1 MNKRVLKL
9 AIPNIISN
17 ITIPLLGMAD
27 IAVVGH
33 IADASHQI
41 GAIAIGG
48 MIFSF
53 IYMTLSF
60 LRASS
65 AGLTAQ
71 AYGKNNKQ
79 EIQNVFIRASFLALI
94 LASIIILFQK
104 PIEWIAFSI
113 LEGDPLVE
121 SFALNYFKIRI
132 WAAPATLLIYVFN
145 GWFIGMQNAKIPMYI
160 AVLANVF
167 NIGLNYFF
175 VFVLGMQAEGVAW
188 GTLIAQYLSLLLA
201 VVFMFKYYRG
211 YLNNLQIRLS
221 LQKRKILELLSLNR
235 DLFIRSL
242 TLIFVL
248 SFFTASSAKISTDI
262 LAVNA
267 LLLQFFMFYSFFMD
281 GFAYAAEA
289 LTGRYIGEQNL
300 ENLKSSVKVTFL
312 WGVAISLPFTMLY
325 ITVPDFILGLLTNDS
340 SIIELSHQYL
350 LWIAII
356 PILTFASF
364 LWDGVYTG
372 ATAVK
377 EIRNTMLISGF
388 VIFLPIYYLLLPSMG
403 NHALWLAFS
412 LFMFSRG
419 FWMTVWYKKAI
430 LSKIISVKPEHNS
443 PPELCA
449 KQSRS
454 YIKELK

>member
-1 MNKRVLKL
+1 MNKKVLKL

-17 ITIPLLGMAD
+17 VTVPLLAMAD

-33 IADASHQI
+33 ISDASNQI

-71 AYGKNNKQ
+71 AYGQKNTK
-79 EIQNVFIRASFLALI
+79 EIQNIFIRASFLALL
-94 LASIIILFQK
+94 LAFFIILFQK
-104 PIEWIAFSI
+104 PIEWISFSI
-113 LEGDPLVE
+113 LEGDPQVE
-121 SFALNYFKIRI
+121 SFALDYFKIRI
-132 WAAPATLLIYVFN
+132 WAAPATLMLYVFN

-160 AVLANVF
+160 AVVANVL
-167 NIGLNYFF
+167 NIGLNYVF
-175 VFVLGMQAEGVAW
+175 VFVLGMRAEGVAW
-188 GTLIAQYLSLLLA
+188 GTLIAQYLSLFLA
-201 VVFMFKYYRG
+201 VAFMLRYYKP
-211 YLNNLQIRLS
+211 YLKDIQVKLS
-221 LQKRKILELLSLNR
+221 LQKSKILELLFLNR

-242 TLIFVL
+242 SLIFVL
-248 SFFTASSAKISTDI
+248 SFFTASSASISTEI

-289 LTGRYIGEQNL
+289 LTGKYIGQQDL
-300 ENLKSSVKVTFL
+300 PKLKQSVKIIFW
-312 WGVAISLPFTMLY
+312 WGLAISLPFTFLY
-325 ITVPDFILGLLTNDS
+325 ILCPNFILSLLTNDS
-340 SIIELSHQYL
+340 TIIAFSQQYL
-350 LWIAII
+350 IWIAII

-364 LWDGVYTG
+364 LWDGIYTG

-377 EIRNTMLISGF
+377 EIRNTMLISSF
-388 VIFLPIYYLLLPSMG
+388 VIFLPIYYILLPSMG
-403 NHALWLAFS
+403 NNALWLAFS

-419 FWMTVWYKKAI
+419 FWMTLWYKKAI
-430 LSKIISVKPEHNS
+430 LSKIKIKLSSHDMPI
-443 PPELCA
+443 ELCS
-449 KQSRS
+449 KQSRPS
-454 YIKELK
+454 KKV

>member
-1 MNKRVLKL
+1 LNKRVLKL

-17 ITIPLLGMAD
+17 VTVPLLGMAD

-71 AYGKNNKQ
+71 AYGKKDKQ
-79 EIQNVFIRASFLALI
+79 EIQNIFIRASFLALV
-94 LASIIILFQK
+94 LASVIILFQK

-113 LEGDPLVE
+113 LEGDSLVE
-121 SFALNYFKIRI
+121 SFALDYFKVRI

-201 VVFMFKYYRG
+201 VVFMFKYYRE
-211 YLNNLQIRLS
+211 YLNDLQIKLS
-221 LQKRKILELLSLNR
+221 LQKQKILELLSLNR

-248 SFFTASSAKISTDI
+248 SFFTVSSSKISTDI
-262 LAVNA
+262 LAVNS

-300 ENLKSSVKVTFL
+300 RNLKSSVKITFL
-312 WGVAISLPFTMLY
+312 WGLAISLPFTLLY
-325 ITVPDFILGLLTNDS
+325 ISVPDFILSLLTNDIQ
-340 SIIELSHQYL
+340 IIGLSHQYL
-350 LWIAII
+350 IWIGII

-388 VIFLPIYYLLLPSMG
+388 IIFIPIYYILLPSMG
-403 NHALWLAFS
+403 NNALWLAFS

-419 FWMTVWYKKAI
+419 FWMTLWYKKAI
-430 LSKIISVKPEHNS
+430 LSKILVKQNTQNS

-449 KQSRS
+449 KQARS
-454 YIKELK
+454 LKK

>member
-17 ITIPLLGMAD
+17 ITVPLLGMAD

-33 IADASHQI
+33 ITDASNQI
-41 GAIAIGG
+41 GAIALGG

-71 AYGKNNKQ
+71 AHGKKDKQ
-79 EIQNVFIRASFLALI
+79 EIQSIFVRASFLALL
-94 LASIIILFQK
+94 LAGTIIFLQK
-104 PIEWIAFSI
+104 PIEWLAFSI
-113 LEGDPLVE
+113 LDGSPIVE
-121 SFALNYFKIRI
+121 SFALDYFKVRI

-160 AVLANVF
+160 AVLGNVF

-175 VFVLGMQAEGVAW
+175 VFVVGMQAEGVAW

-201 VVFMFKYYRG
+201 IGFILKYYPS
-211 YLNNLQIRLS
+211 YLKKIQFKLS
-221 LQKRKILELLSLNR
+221 LQTQKLLDLLSLNR

-248 SFFTASSAKISTDI
+248 SFFTASSVKISTEI

-289 LTGRYIGEQNL
+289 LTGKYIGEQNL
-300 ENLKSSVKVTFL
+300 TKLKSAVKITFL
-312 WGVAISLPFTMLY
+312 WGLAISLPFTILY
-325 ITVPDFILGLLTNDS
+325 ITIPHFILRLLTNDIN
-340 SIIELSHQYL
+340 IIQLSQQYL
-350 LWIAII
+350 FWIEII

-377 EIRNTMLISGF
+377 EIRNTMLISGLI
-388 VIFLPIYYLLLPSMG
+388 IFLPIYYLLLPSMG
-403 NHALWLAFS
+403 NNALWLAFS
-412 LFMFSRG
+412 IFMFSRG
-419 FWMTVWYKKAI
+419 FWMTIWYKKAI
-430 LSKIISVKPEHNS
+430 LNKITPIQKQ
-443 PPELCA
+443 PPELYK

-454 YIKELK
+454 YRKK